1 MVPYDATGRCVEGS
15 LVETRIDEIADNIYR
30 ISTFAPVGPGLAF
43 NQFLIDCEEPLLF
56 HTGFR
61 HMFAD
66 ISAAVRTVIPLEKL
80 RWIGFSHLEA
90 DECGAMNHFLAAA
103 PDAQIVHGEIGTLTS
118 LSDLADRPPRTLQDG
133 DVLPIGSERRVRLFA
148 TPHVPHGWDAVMLY
162 EEATRTLFASDLFTA
177 FGNGPVLTDGDI
189 VAPAIAAENAFP
201 SAAITPLGA
210 PTLRRLGGL
219 GARTMALMH
228 APAYHG
234 DVANACEALALDY
247 EARLA
252 SAIR

>member
-1 MVPYDATGRCVEGS
+1 M
-15 LVETRIDEIADNIYR
+15 ETRVDEIADRIYR
-30 ISTFAPVGPGLAF
+30 ISTFVPVGPGLAF

-61 HMFAD
+61 HMFSD
-66 ISAAVRTVIPLEKL
+66 ISAAVRTVVPLEKL
-80 RWIGFSHLEA
+80 RWIGFSHVEA

-103 PDAQIVHGEIGTLTS
+103 PEAQVVHGQIGTMIS
-118 LSDLADRPPRTLQDG
+118 IDDLADRAPRTLADG
-133 DVLPIGSERRVRLFA
+133 EVLPIGSLHRVRLIA

-177 FGNGPVLTDGDI
+177 FGEGPVVTGGDI

-201 SAAITPLGA
+201 SAAITPFAA
-210 PTLRRLGGL
+210 PTLRRLGAL

-234 DVANACEALALDY
+234 DVASACEALAGDY
-247 EARLA
+247 ETRLA
-252 SAIR
+252 SASLA

>member
-1 MVPYDATGRCVEGS
+1 M
-15 LVETRIDEIADNIYR
+15 ETRIDEIADKIYR
-30 ISTFAPVGPGLAF
+30 ISTLLPMGSGLAF

-61 HMFAD
+61 HMFSD

-90 DECGAMNHFLAAA
+90 DECGAMNQFLAVA
-103 PDAQIVHGEIGTLTS
+103 PEAQIVHGQIGTLIS
-118 LSDLADRPPRTLQDG
+118 VSDLADRPPRALDDG
-133 DVLPIGSERRVRLFA
+133 EVLAIGGQRRVRLIA
-148 TPHVPHGWDAVMLY
+148 TPHVPHSWDAVMLY

-177 FGNGPVLTDGDI
+177 FGEGPVLTDGDI

-210 PTLRRLGGL
+210 PTLRRLGSL
-219 GARTMALMH
+219 GAQTMALMH

-234 DVANACEALALDY
+234 DVARACEALALDY

-252 SAIR
+252 SALTGA